1 MICTLA
7 VVNKCVHDKTT
18 PPLPNEMGCVHLTSV
33 NFGKYLMIYLEVV
46 LVQGRDV
53 VTIED

>member
-18 PPLPNEMGCVHLTSV
+18 PFPLPNEMGCVHLTSV

-46 LVQGRDV
+46 QGRGV